1 MEKTCGNCGHFT
13 RDRESQ
19 HLGICGVC
27 YFETEN
33 GVDVYCA
40 VRDVQQC
47 ASPGDYIAATDTLEQ
62 RYQQLEQVAREMITA
77 LEVAYIAVGTSREWN
92 SYVIKGYKKRLEE
105 LGVEL

>member
-62 RYQQLEQVAREMITA
+62 RYQQLEQVARKM
-77 LEVAYIAVGTSREWN
+77 LEDLEDLPSGADDYR
-92 SYVIKGYKKRLEE
+92 KKLEE
-105 LGVEL
+105 LGVEV